1 MSVRSRD
8 WNEGLARQ
16 LRDPAFAAE
25 SVKAALGEGIPLQA
39 ALGRLVRSLGVKEY
53 AARVGMAPPNLVRAL
68 DPSRNVT
75 QETLNRLLRPLG
87 LRLSV
92 EPIAEDQG
100 RAA

>member
-8 WNEGLARQ
+8 WSEGLARQ
-16 LRDPAFAAE
+16 LRDPAFAAK